1 MPPIRDAFLNLLGT
15 ALGNPCAAPVPELSP
30 AQWSELASL
39 AMAHKVLPLIFEPA
53 YPLVSRADPAL
64 AAALKRQVRQ
74 QVIVQ
79 TLRTADFLELYR
91 ALEET
96 GAAPLVVKG
105 IVCRQLYPKPDH
117 RPSAD
122 EDLLIPPE
130 QLGLCHEV
138 MTRLGLST
146 TESDPENAYEVPY
159 RKPGSP
165 LYIELHKQLF
175 PPGFRTADSEFNDFF
190 GTLHR
195 HNTIQE
201 VPGGRVRTLHPTDHM
216 TYLLFHA
223 FKHFL
228 HSGFGIRQIC
238 DILLFAHH
246 HDERIDWERVRLSC
260 RCIRAEKFAA
270 AVFAIGSRHLHF
282 DPIGPWDAIDVDE
295 MPLLEDVLQA
305 GIYGSSELSRQH
317 SSTVTLEAASARK
330 SPQIGFLAAA
340 FPSAKA
346 LEGRYPWLKKQP
358 YLLPIAWAERMA
370 AYLRETKHRPDSSLA
385 DALKIGAE
393 RVKLLRQYDIVN

>member
-1 MPPIRDAFLNLLGT
+1 MTPVRDAFLNLLGT
-15 ALGNPCAAPVPELSP
+15 ALGNPSAAPVPELTS

-79 TLRTADFLELYR
+79 TLRTAEFLELYR
-91 ALEET
+91 ALEAS
-96 GAAPLVVKG
+96 GATPLVVKG
-105 IVCRQLYPKPDH
+105 IVCRQLYPRPDH
-117 RPSAD
+117 RPSSD
-122 EDLLIPPE
+122 EDVWIPPE
-130 QLGLCHEV
+130 QFALCHEV
-138 MTRLGLST
+138 MTRLGMHTS
-146 TESDPENAYEVPY
+146 EADPDNVYEVSY

-165 LYIELHKQLF
+165 LYIELHKHLF
-175 PPGFRTADSEFNDFF
+175 PPGFRIADSEFNDFF
-190 GTLHR
+190 GTPHH
-195 HNTIQE
+195 HNTIHQI
-201 VPGGRVRTLHPTDHM
+201 PGGRVRTLHPNDHM
-216 TYLLFHA
+216 TYLLLHA

-238 DILLFAHH
+238 DMLLFAHH
-246 HDERIDWERVRLSC
+246 HNDLIDWEWVRLSC

-270 AVFAIGSRHLHF
+270 AVFTIGVKHLGF
-282 DPIGPWDAIDVDE
+282 APVGGWETVNE
-295 MPLLEDVLQA
+295 LPLLEDVLRA
-305 GIYGSSELSRQH
+305 GVYGSSELSRQH
-317 SSTVTLEAASARK
+317 SSTVTLEAAASRK
-330 SPQIGFLAAA
+330 SPQLGFLTAA

-358 YLLPIAWAERMA
+358 YLLPIAWAGRMA
-370 AYLRETKHRPDSSLA
+370 SYLRETKHRPDSSLA